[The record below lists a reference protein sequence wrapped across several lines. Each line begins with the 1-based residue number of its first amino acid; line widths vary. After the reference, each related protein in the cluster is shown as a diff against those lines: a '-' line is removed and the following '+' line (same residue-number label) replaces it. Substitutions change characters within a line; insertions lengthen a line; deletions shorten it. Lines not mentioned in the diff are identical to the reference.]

1 MKTPIKIK
9 VCGMLHPDNV
19 EEVCALE
26 PDLIG
31 YIFYSGSSR
40 FVGERP
46 DPALFRIPGER
57 IAKAGVF
64 VNEELKEVKRRYEE
78 CFLDL
83 VQLHGT
89 ESPDYCM
96 DLIEEGI
103 PVIKVFHPGSPE
115 EKKLSGNH
123 RKNVERYS
131 QAAHYF
137 LFDSGKS
144 GTGGTG
150 QKFDWN
156 LLSGIVSPLPF
167 FLGGGL
173 GPEDAG
179 AVKQLDLPNFFG
191 VDLNSRFEFS
201 PGLKDPGRL
210 KLFIDEIRK

>member
-1 MKTPIKIK
+1 LKKPIKIK
-9 VCGMLHPDNV
+9 VCGMLHPDNM

-26 PDLIG
+26 PDLVG
-31 YIFYSGSSR
+31 YIFYTRSSR

-64 VNEELKEVKRRYEE
+64 VNEELTEVKRKYEQYL
-78 CFLDL
+78 LDL
-83 VQLHGT
+83 VQLHGN

-115 EKKLSGNH
+115 EKKLSGDF
-123 RKNVERYS
+123 RKNLERYGRV
-131 QAAHYF
+131 ARYY
-137 LFDSGKS
+137 LFDSGET
-144 GTGGTG
+144 GAGGTG
-150 QKFDWN
+150 QKFNWN
-156 LLSGIVSPLPF
+156 LLGGIVSPLPF

-173 GPEDAG
+173 GPGDAG
-179 AVKQLDLPNFFG
+179 AVKQLDLLNFFG

-201 PGLKDPGRL
+201 PGLKDPGLL
-210 KLFIDEIRK
+210 KRFINEIRK